1 MVTKSF
7 TSLRRF
13 SGHALT
19 MMLFC
24 ASMSKGAE
32 AQVTPT
38 VAPSYA
44 QALTPPSGLGTV
56 FQTAIDSFGDLLFV
70 DYANGALYEYPA
82 GGGAV
87 ITGVAEIRAAFEM
100 SHVESS

>member
-1 MVTKSF
+1 MSLSGRNGMVTKSF

-24 ASMSKGAE
+24 GSMSKAAE
-32 AQVTPT
+32 AQVTPV
-38 VAPSYA
+38 VAASYA

-56 FQTAIDSFGDLLFV
+56 FQTAI
-70 DYANGALYEYPA
+70 
-82 GGGAV
+82 
-87 ITGVAEIRAAFEM
+87 
-100 SHVESS
+100 